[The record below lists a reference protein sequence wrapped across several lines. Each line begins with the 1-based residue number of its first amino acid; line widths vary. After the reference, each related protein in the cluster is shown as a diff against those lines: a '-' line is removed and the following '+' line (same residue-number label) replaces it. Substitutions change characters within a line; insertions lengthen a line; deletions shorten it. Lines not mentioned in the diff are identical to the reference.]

1 MLAYI
6 AAIICMGAAYSI
18 ITLGFNLQWGY
29 TGLFNLSVFGLA
41 AAGGYTSVILT
52 SQPAMGRIGG
62 FGMPF
67 IIGLIGAAIVAGIIG
82 GLIGLATLHLEF
94 GFFAISTLGLGM
106 TIQTLLRNEQWLSNG
121 VWGIGG
127 INKPLSGLLG
137 SGLSNWSYG
146 ILALI
151 IMLII
156 YFLLERIV
164 KSPWG
169 RIQMAIKEDENLT
182 EMLGKDVFFY
192 RIQSLILGS
201 MIMGIGGAVFAHY
214 QGYINPDSYTDIM
227 MCFLPLLMVV
237 AGGTGNNKGSI
248 VGAFVIW
255 SAWSL
260 SELFAGYLPISSTKI
275 PHIRTL
281 VVGLIIIAILR
292 WRPTGLIGRK
302 MAVSSSSTSRKIG
315 PAQNL

>member
-1 MLAYI
+1 
-6 AAIICMGAAYSI
+6 
-18 ITLGFNLQWGY
+18 
-29 TGLFNLSVFGLA
+29 
-41 AAGGYTSVILT
+41 
-52 SQPAMGRIGG
+52 
-62 FGMPF
+62 
-67 IIGLIGAAIVAGIIG
+67 
-82 GLIGLATLHLEF
+82 
-94 GFFAISTLGLGM
+94 
-106 TIQTLLRNEQWLSNG
+106 
-121 VWGIGG
+121 
-127 INKPLSGLLG
+127 
-137 SGLSNWSYG
+137 
-146 ILALI
+146 
-151 IMLII
+151 MLII